1 MAVIQRVRR
10 VANPKRIRY
19 SSKRVVR
26 NAKGRFVKKASAH
39 RRRRATANPKRRRS
53 TPVIKRYSVK
63 VLKKELR
70 RRGVKS
76 NPAGTHKRRK
86 RYTRTRAKSAA
97 RRRSNPILIELGAI
111 NPRRSKS
118 MAAHRKHRRRR
129 RTNPVRAAV
138 RRRRRTAAV
147 AAPRRRRRYTRRAS
161 NPVTHHTRHRRRRSV
176 GVARRRNSRRRFSI
190 RRNPTL
196 FGMSGGKDLLA
207 MTGGVLVGVAAT
219 KYLPTILPASITS
232 LGGGSPFVGV
242 LITGAAAFAAGY
254 AARRFGGNAFGDA
267 VLLGGLAQAASQLLT
282 IVAPPSLTN
291 ALALSGMGDIMAG
304 SFVVPQNPIKAGM
317 PMQVAVMP
325 SKTGVGA
332 FRGAFGAR
340 R

>member
-10 VANPKRIRY
+10 VANPKRRRY
-19 SSKRVVR
+19 SSRRVVR
-26 NAKGRFVKKASAH
+26 NAKGRFVKRGKAKAATH
-39 RRRRATANPKRRRS
+39 RRRTRAAKANPRKRRS

-63 VLKKELR
+63 TLKRELR

-76 NPAGTHKRRK
+76 NPTGTRRRK
-86 RYTRTRAKSAA
+86 RYTRTRAKSAVR
-97 RRRSNPILIELGAI
+97 RRRSNPVLIELGAI
-111 NPRRSKS
+111 NPRRRTS
-118 MAAHRKHRRRR
+118 MAAHKTSRRRR
-129 RTNPVRAAV
+129 RNPARAAV
-138 RRRRRTAAV
+138 RRRRRTVAV
-147 AAPRRRRRYTRRAS
+147 STHRRRRRYTRRAS
-161 NPVTHHTRHRRRRSV
+161 NPVMHTRRRRRRH
-176 GVARRRNSRRRFSI
+176 VARRHNRRRYSV
-190 RRNPTL
+190 RRNPSL
-196 FGMSGGKDLLA
+196 FGMSSGKDLLA

-254 AARRFGGNAFGDA
+254 AAKKFGGNAFGDA

-282 IVAPPSLTN
+282 IIAPPSLTS

-304 SFVVPQNPIKAGM
+304 QFVVPQNPIKAGM
-317 PMQVAVMP
+317 PMPVVMP
-325 SKTGVGA
+325 TKTGVGA
-332 FRGAFGAR
+332 FRGAFGSR